1 MDMIYLSQL
10 ELKTLIG
17 VYDWERRAKRSV
29 FVDLE
34 IAVDISKAAQTDNVE
49 YTLDYGVLAHRLT
62 ELADQ
67 SQFFLIEALADRLAT
82 VILEEFN
89 VKGLRL
95 KLSKRGA
102 VPSAQDVGLIIERG
116 NFQLK

>member
-34 IAVDISKAAQTDNVE
+34 IAVDISEAAQTDNVE

-67 SQFFLIEALADRLAT
+67 SQFFLIEALADHLAT

-95 KLSKRGA
+95 KLSKHGA